1 MVPILFFGPSA
12 CYPSAILTEHDQ
24 NDPRRSIS
32 DSQIVAGTKKNV
44 YFPFGHVNS
53 QLGTRSALSVDPR
66 ELVLDCGQNIIEEK
80 RDGWL
85 MKIATYNV
93 NGIRSRLGQSVGVV
107 EARNTR
113 CGLFARAEGAG

>member
-53 QLGTRSALSVDPR
+53 QLGLDPLYRSTRGNWYLIVVKISL
-66 ELVLDCGQNIIEEK
+66 K
-80 RDGWL
+80 R
-85 MKIATYNV
+85 NV
-93 NGIRSRLGQSVGVV
+93 
-107 EARNTR
+107 T
-113 CGLFARAEGAG
+113 AG